1 MTCRSSSSVNLG
13 DLTGCSC
20 LSSEPSC
27 ALFPRSPDGKVILPN
42 PLYLARDG
50 QTKTHQHDIQGLSN
64 ARRARASSRAESD
77 PGSEYQVPTSPE
89 TVFVVPS
96 SPEKRV
102 DNYAQLSSLPE
113 FRAFKL
119 NHNGRLETRRR
130 ANTESTAQK
139 TKGKPD
145 CMEEIRVS
153 RRTKKQAYV
162 RSGTHDFCI
171 RLYSLDD
178 SDKNKD

>member
-1 MTCRSSSSVNLG
+1 MFTYL
-13 DLTGCSC
+13 
-20 LSSEPSC
+20 
-27 ALFPRSPDGKVILPN
+27 LP
-42 PLYLARDG
+42 
-50 QTKTHQHDIQGLSN
+50 
-64 ARRARASSRAESD
+64 
-77 PGSEYQVPTSPE
+77 
-89 TVFVVPS
+89 VFVVPS
-96 SPEKRV
+96 SPDTMKRV

-130 ANTESTAQK
+130 AHTESTVEK

-145 CMEEIRVS
+145 WMEEIRVT